1 MQDAHERLRVVVG
14 VGGRLLRIGEEQRRV
29 LLAVLPEE
37 LPGVRQLFRRGGDLG
52 EAVEALV
59 EGGHEGLRLGYQR
72 VCGCHWLCE
81 RGCLGR

>member
-1 MQDAHERLRVVVG
+1 M
-14 VGGRLLRIGEEQRRV
+14 

-37 LPGVRQLFRRGGDLG
+37 LPGVRQLFGRGRDLG
-52 EAVEALV
+52 EAMEALV
-59 EGGHEGLRLGYQR
+59 EGGHEGLRLGDQR